1 MGYRKVKVG
10 KRILKGFCIP
20 LGKKKLVGLVG
31 KKGYIMCG
39 YLDLKTA
46 DKFREVAVK
55 VKGVDNIDSL
65 LKAKVFALS
74 KEAEKLGIYKNQ
86 PIRDVIELIT

>member
-1 MGYRKVKVG
+1 MGYRRVKIG
-10 KRILKGFCIP
+10 KRILKGFCIS
-20 LGKKKLVGLVG
+20 LCKKKLVGLVG

-74 KEAEKLGIYKNQ
+74 REAKKLGIYKNQ
-86 PIRDVIELIT
+86 SIRDVIELIA